1 MSSEVL
7 TIATIGKNVGLKGEL
22 KLHLHTDFVEQFQ
35 KGSTFV
41 LKNQNVLKIQS
52 FNLARGV
59 VKFVGYD
66 SREATQKLINQ
77 KLFTTQEDS
86 RESCSLGEKEYFW
99 FDIFGCEVYEDEKL
113 LGVVKDIQRLT
124 ACDYLEITTD
134 EALVKEEK
142 AKSFLIP
149 YVKEVYIQNVD
160 IEDKKIE
167 VQNSLEL
174 LEIL

>member
-41 LKNQNVLKIQS
+41 LKNQEIVKIQS
-52 FNLARGV
+52 FNLNRGV
-59 VKFVGYD
+59 VKFEGYD
-66 SREATQKLINQ
+66 SREDTLKLINQ
-77 KLFTTQEDS
+77 KLFTTENAS
-86 RESCSLGEKEYFW
+86 RESCSLGDKEYFW
-99 FDIFGCEVYEDEKL
+99 FDIFGCEVYEDGKL

-124 ACDYLEITTD
+124 ACDYIEITTD
-134 EALVKEEK
+134 VSLVEKEM

-149 YVKEVYIQNVD
+149 YIQDIYIKSVD
-160 IEDKKIE
+160 IKVKKIE
-167 VQNSLEL
+167 VQSALEL
-174 LEIL
+174 LEII

>member
-22 KLHLHTDFVEQFQ
+22 KLHLHTDFVEQFK

-41 LKNQNVLKIQS
+41 LKNNETVKIQS
-52 FNLARGV
+52 FNLNRGV
-59 VKFVGYD
+59 VKFHGYD

-77 KLFTTQEDS
+77 KLFTTENDS

-99 FDIFGCEVYEDEKL
+99 FDIFGCEVYEDGKL

-134 EALVKEEK
+134 IALVEKEL

-149 YVKEVYIQNVD
+149 YIQDIYIKKVD
-160 IEDKKIE
+160 INSKKIE
-167 VQNSLEL
+167 VQSSLEL
-174 LEIL
+174 LEII